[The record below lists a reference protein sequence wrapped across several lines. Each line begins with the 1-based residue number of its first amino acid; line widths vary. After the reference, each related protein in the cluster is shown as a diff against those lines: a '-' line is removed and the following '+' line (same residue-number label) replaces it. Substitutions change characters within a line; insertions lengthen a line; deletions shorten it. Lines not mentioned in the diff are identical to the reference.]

1 MGQTL
6 CIEDCGCDN
15 DIGEVEDVSEA
26 EILAS
31 EESSGTRIFR
41 GQWGPKILVLQTFL
55 ILIQSID

>member
-6 CIEDCGCDN
+6 YISGDN
-15 DIGEVEDVSEA
+15 DIGEEEDVSKA

-41 GQWGPKILVLQTFL
+41 GQWGPEILVLQNFL
-55 ILIQSID
+55 ILIQSIN